1 MTNRIRLRD
10 ARPKA
15 FWGAVIGAAT
25 SLVGSAISARQ
36 QERAAREQKRQ
47 QELADARNLAA
58 NMTQVM
64 NLNENAQR
72 AYEDQFRTNF
82 RLGGRPKC
90 GLGWLGKGLLNSLPA
105 IGQAAGSIV
114 DGFLIN
120 SNNTNVNSTTSD
132 NTYKTDTS
140 DTSEKLAYGG
150 KTRPTAG
157 AVVQRGGVAQPIGNN
172 TFLLRGMSHDD
183 TNSKG
188 QSGIYLNLNGRD
200 VEAEGGEI
208 LHKNGNQFE
217 IISDRI
223 GYDGQSYADH
233 VLSGENPNYIFDMQ
247 EQSKRRRL
255 RTGGYS
261 SPVRE
266 IAAFGWPDDIW
277 SSLVTRG
284 RRFIGADR
292 NNSAYN
298 SALSQAQ
305 ELINSNTT
313 NVNGSPF
320 NLYTGTA
327 EDLVE
332 YNPITNSYSV
342 RNPYLSTGIAPSG
355 AFRVNP
361 AKIARGVQQTAR
373 IATSVRNSM
382 RGQQAANAAR
392 TTARAT
398 EQANRAA
405 AEAEKARRA
414 QAALRSIG
422 ATVDNTSTA
431 GRNAYAGARAGS
443 SSARDLIDLRRL
455 YTGNPGLPPLGGV
468 PEGSLNFRTGIN
480 LGING
485 RKVLPYVVGIGGAG
499 ALVGGTA
506 YLANRGYNRTY
517 PSTTPRTQLGYNVAN
532 PSVLDTTRVDSSFIA
547 PIDSIVRDSAF
558 VPVDSI
564 NVNGQQINTTLPND
578 TMVANLANPNVATRV
593 NTEADPLTIAER
605 QNGVAPVSPRRPA
618 RVPTNSTSTA
628 TNSGTTVNR
637 PAQSSGTMTA
647 EERDRILR
655 QGFGPYT
662 TNYDNY
668 DFLRGQADTDYA
680 DRVRQDM
687 QNRVAAD
694 MTGLTY
700 NPETGNLEAAPTTT
714 VEQTLPSNRLGMSPT
729 TGDFINAGIGILGSV
744 LSNSIMQRSLRNM
757 SKYAPSAPTPYQA
770 GKLVTTFNINPQLAE
785 IERQRQQNFR
795 AINQNTASSAAAIQR
810 QQAVNTATTD
820 AENKLWAQKFNTEAE
835 MLNRDT
841 LNRQQ
846 VANMNTQ
853 AYNRWRERL
862 DDYNRGL
869 GQARASSNVAMIQGI
884 GDSLSGLIESGMNN
898 YNRDLDRRALAAAS
912 EQGTVE
918 RLINFGYPLDQQTYA
933 SIAIN
938 SKNEDARRLAYS
950 KLTKR
955 NQRRLRNGGLYVS

>member
-15 FWGAVIGAAT
+15 FWGALIGAAT
-25 SLVGSAISARQ
+25 SVAGSLISANQ
-36 QERAAREQKRQ
+36 QKKAAEEQKRQ
-47 QELADARNLAA
+47 QQLADDRKLAA

-64 NLNENAQR
+64 ALNQNAQR

-82 RLGGRPKC
+82 KLGGRPKC
-90 GLGWLGKGLLNSLPA
+90 GLGWLGKGLLSSLPA
-105 IGQAAGSIV
+105 IGQVAGSIV
-114 DGFLIN
+114 DGALAN
-120 SNNTNVNSTTSD
+120 NNNTIAPIDT
-132 NTYKTDTS
+132 NTETN
-140 DTSEKLAYGG
+140 EEQKLAYGG

-157 AVVQRGGVAQPIGNN
+157 AVVQRGGVAQPIGYN

-223 GYDGQSYADH
+223 GYGGQSYADH
-233 VLSGENPNYIFDMQ
+233 VLNGENPDNIFNMQ

-255 RTGGYS
+255 RNGGTT

-266 IAAFGWPDDIW
+266 MAAFGWPDDLWGSILTRGNRFLGFDTDNPDYQAALAQAQ
-277 SSLVTRG
+277 SLVADIPSTYNGRVVSGVTR
-284 RRFIGADR
+284 
-292 NNSAYN
+292 N
-298 SALSQAQ
+298 
-305 ELINSNTT
+305 
-313 NVNGSPF
+313 P
-320 NLYTGTA
+320 
-327 EDLVE
+327 EDLIE
-332 YNPITNSYSV
+332 YNPITNKYSV
-342 RNPYLSTGIAPSG
+342 RNPYLNTGIAPVG
-355 AFRVNP
+355 GFRVNP

-422 ATVDNTSTA
+422 ATVDNAANTS
-431 GRNAYAGARAGS
+431 RNAYAGAQTGAGSVRNLQSVRNLYAGS
-443 SSARDLIDLRRL
+443 STLQPM
-455 YTGNPGLPPLGGV
+455 GGLA
-468 PEGSLNFRTGIN
+468 EGSLNFRTGIN

-485 RKVLPYVVGIGGAG
+485 RKVLPYVASIGAG

-506 YLANRGYNRTY
+506 YLANRGSNRTY
-517 PSTTPRTQLGYNVAN
+517 PTTTPRTQLGYNVAN
-532 PSVLDTTRVDSSFIA
+532 PSVLDTTRIDSSLVA
-547 PIDSIVRDSAF
+547 PVDSIVRDSTV

-564 NVNGQQINTTLPND
+564 NVNGQRIDTALPND
-578 TMVANLANPNVATRV
+578 TIVANLANPNVVARV

-605 QNGVAPVSPRRPA
+605 QNGVTSVSPRRPA
-618 RVPTNSTSTA
+618 RVPVNNTSTV
-628 TNSGTTVNR
+628 TNNGNSANR
-637 PAQSSGTMTA
+637 PAQNSGNMTT

-668 DFLRGQADTDYA
+668 DFLRTQEDTDYPN
-680 DRVRQDM
+680 RVRQDM

-694 MTGLTY
+694 MTGLVY
-700 NPETGNLEAAPTTT
+700 NDSTGGLEAAPTATT

-744 LSNSIMQRSLRNM
+744 LSNSIMQRSLKNM
-757 SKYAPSAPTPYQA
+757 SKYAPTAPTPYQA
-770 GKLVTTFNINPQLAE
+770 GKLVTTFNVNPQLAE
-785 IERQRQQNFR
+785 LERQRQQNFR

-846 VANMNTQ
+846 VANMNVH
-853 AYNRWRERL
+853 AYNDWRNRL
-862 DDYNRGL
+862 TEYNRGL
-869 GQARASSNVAMIQGI
+869 GQARAASNVAMIQGI
-884 GDSLSGLIESGMNN
+884 GDSISGLIESGMNN

-950 KLTKR
+950 KLTRK

>member
-1 MTNRIRLRD
+1 MANRIRLRD

-15 FWGAVIGAAT
+15 FWGALIGAAT
-25 SLVGSAISARQ
+25 SVAGSLISANQ
-36 QERAAREQKRQ
+36 QKKAAEEQKRQ
-47 QELADARNLAA
+47 QQLADDRKLAA

-64 NLNENAQR
+64 ALNQNAQR

-90 GLGWLGKGLLNSLPA
+90 GLGWLGKGLLSSLPA
-105 IGQAAGSIV
+105 IGQVAGSIV
-114 DGFLIN
+114 DGALA
-120 SNNTNVNSTTSD
+120 NNNNNATAPVD
-132 NTYKTDTS
+132 TDI
-140 DTSEKLAYGG
+140 EPNGEQKLAYGG
-150 KTRPTAG
+150 KTRPTNG
-157 AVVQRGGVAQPIGNN
+157 AVVQRGGVAQPIGHN

-223 GYDGQSYADH
+223 GYGGQSYADH
-233 VLSGENPNYIFDMQ
+233 VLNGENPDNIFNMQ
-247 EQSKRRRL
+247 EQSKRRQL
-255 RTGGYS
+255 RNGGTT

-266 IAAFGWPDDIW
+266 MAAFGWPDDLWGSILTRGNRFLGFDTDNPDYQAALAQAQ
-277 SSLVTRG
+277 SLVADIPSTYNGRAVSGVTR
-284 RRFIGADR
+284 
-292 NNSAYN
+292 N
-298 SALSQAQ
+298 
-305 ELINSNTT
+305 
-313 NVNGSPF
+313 P
-320 NLYTGTA
+320 
-327 EDLVE
+327 EDLIE
-332 YNPITNSYSV
+332 YNPITNRYSV
-342 RNPYLSTGIAPSG
+342 RNPYLNTGIAPAG
-355 AFRVNP
+355 GFRVNP

-382 RGQQAANAAR
+382 RGQQAANAVR

-422 ATVDNTSTA
+422 ATADNATTTA
-431 GRNAYAGARAGS
+431 RNAYAGARTGS
-443 SSARDLIDLRRL
+443 GSARDLIDLRRL

-480 LGING
+480 LVING
-485 RKVLPYVVGIGGAG
+485 RKVLPYVAGIGGAG

-506 YLANRGYNRTY
+506 YLANRGSNRTY
-517 PSTTPRTQLGYNVAN
+517 PTTTPRTQLGYNVAN
-532 PSVLDTTRVDSSFIA
+532 PSVLDTTIVDSSFIA

-558 VPVDSI
+558 VPIDSI

-578 TMVANLANPNVATRV
+578 TIVANLASPNVV
-593 NTEADPLTIAER
+593 NPAGVETDPLTIAER
-605 QNGVAPVSPRRPA
+605 QVGVAPSSST
-618 RVPTNSTSTA
+618 VPSRTPVSTS
-628 TNSGTTVNR
+628 SSTTSSRTSANR
-637 PAQSSGTMTA
+637 PAQSSGAMTA
-647 EERDRILR
+647 EERNRILR

-668 DFLRGQADTDYA
+668 DFLRNQADTDYA

-694 MTGLTY
+694 MTDLVY
-700 NPETGNLEAAPTTT
+700 NNSTGGLEAAPTATT

-744 LSNSIMQRSLRNM
+744 LSNSIMQRSLKNM

-770 GKLVTTFNINPQLAE
+770 GKLVTTFNVNPQLAE
-785 IERQRQQNFR
+785 LERQRQQNFR

-846 VANMNTQ
+846 VANMNVH
-853 AYNRWRERL
+853 AYNDWRNRL
-862 DDYNRGL
+862 TEYNRGL
-869 GQARASSNVAMIQGI
+869 GQARAASNVAMIQGI
-884 GDSLSGLIESGMNN
+884 GDSVSGLIESGINN

-955 NQRRLRNGGLYVS
+955 NQRRLRNMPSYAS

>member
-15 FWGAVIGAAT
+15 FWGALIGAAT
-25 SLVGSAISARQ
+25 SVAGSLISAKQ
-36 QERAAREQKRQ
+36 QEKAAEEQKRQ
-47 QELADARNLAA
+47 QQLADDRKLAA

-64 NLNENAQR
+64 ALNQNAQR

-90 GLGWLGKGLLNSLPA
+90 GLGWLGKGLLSSLPA
-105 IGQAAGSIV
+105 IGQVAGSIV
-114 DGFLIN
+114 DGALAN
-120 SNNTNVNSTTSD
+120 NNNTIAPVD
-132 NTYKTDTS
+132 TDI
-140 DTSEKLAYGG
+140 EPNGEQKLAYGG
-150 KTRPTAG
+150 KTRPTNG
-157 AVVQRGGVAQPIGNN
+157 AVVQRGGVAQPIGHN

-223 GYDGQSYADH
+223 GYGGQSYADH
-233 VLSGENPNYIFDMQ
+233 VLNGENPDNIFNMQ
-247 EQSKRRRL
+247 EQSKRRQL
-255 RTGGYS
+255 RNGGTT

-266 IAAFGWPDDIW
+266 MAAFGWPDDLWGSILTRGNRFLGFDTDNPDYQAALAQAQ
-277 SSLVTRG
+277 SLVADIPSTYNGRAVSGVTR
-284 RRFIGADR
+284 
-292 NNSAYN
+292 N
-298 SALSQAQ
+298 
-305 ELINSNTT
+305 
-313 NVNGSPF
+313 P
-320 NLYTGTA
+320 
-327 EDLVE
+327 EDLIE
-332 YNPITNSYSV
+332 YNPITNRYSV
-342 RNPYLSTGIAPSG
+342 RNPYLNTGIAPAG
-355 AFRVNP
+355 GFRVNP

-382 RGQQAANAAR
+382 RGQQAANAVR

-422 ATVDNTSTA
+422 ATADNATTTA
-431 GRNAYAGARAGS
+431 RNAYAGARTGS
-443 SSARDLIDLRRL
+443 GSARDLIDLRRL

-485 RKVLPYVVGIGGAG
+485 RKVLPYVAGIGGAG

-506 YLANRGYNRTY
+506 YLANRGSNRTY
-517 PSTTPRTQLGYNVAN
+517 PTTTPRTQLGYNVAN

-558 VPVDSI
+558 VPIDSI

-578 TMVANLANPNVATRV
+578 TIVANLASPNVV
-593 NTEADPLTIAER
+593 NPAGVETDPLTIAER
-605 QNGVAPVSPRRPA
+605 QVGVAPSSST
-618 RVPTNSTSTA
+618 VPSRTPVSTS
-628 TNSGTTVNR
+628 SSTTSSRTSANR
-637 PAQSSGTMTA
+637 PAQSSGAMTA
-647 EERDRILR
+647 EERNRILR

-668 DFLRGQADTDYA
+668 DFLRNQADTDYA

-694 MTGLTY
+694 MTGLVY
-700 NPETGNLEAAPTTT
+700 NNNTGNLEAAPTATT

-744 LSNSIMQRSLRNM
+744 LSNSIMQRSLKNM

-770 GKLVTTFNINPQLAE
+770 GKLVTTFNVNPQLAE
-785 IERQRQQNFR
+785 LERQRQQNFR

-846 VANMNTQ
+846 VANMNVH
-853 AYNRWRERL
+853 AYNDWRNRL
-862 DDYNRGL
+862 TEYNRGL
-869 GQARASSNVAMIQGI
+869 GQARAASNVAMIQGI
-884 GDSLSGLIESGMNN
+884 GDSVSGLIESGINN

-938 SKNEDARRLAYS
+938 SKNKDARRLAYS

-955 NQRRLRNGGLYVS
+955 NQRRLRNMPSYAS

>member
-1 MTNRIRLRD
+1 MANRIRLRD

-15 FWGAVIGAAT
+15 FWGALIGAAT
-25 SLVGSAISARQ
+25 SVAGSLINANQ
-36 QERAAREQKRQ
+36 QEKAAREQKRQ
-47 QELADARNLAA
+47 QQLADDRNLAA

-64 NLNENAQR
+64 ALNQNAQR
-72 AYEDQFRTNF
+72 AYEDMFRSNF
-82 RLGGRPKC
+82 ALGGVSRP
-90 GLGWLGKGLLNSLPA
+90 GKG
-105 IGQAAGSIV
+105 I
-114 DGFLIN
+114 
-120 SNNTNVNSTTSD
+120 
-132 NTYKTDTS
+132 
-140 DTSEKLAYGG
+140 
-150 KTRPTAG
+150 
-157 AVVQRGGVAQPIGNN
+157 VVQRGGVAQPIGHN

-183 TNSKG
+183 VNQFG
-188 QSGIYLNLNGRD
+188 ESGIYLNVGGKD
-200 VEAEGGEI
+200 IEAENGEVI
-208 LHKNGNQFE
+208 FKDDNNFKVITNRL
-217 IISDRI
+217 
-223 GYDGQSYADH
+223 GYDGKSYAKH
-233 VLSGENPNYIFDMQ
+233 VVNGANPKTEYNMQ
-247 EQSKRRRL
+247 ERTKRRL
-255 RTGGYS
+255 RNGGTT

-266 IAAFGWPDDIW
+266 MAAFGWPDDLWGSILTRGNRFLGFDTDNPDYQAALAQAQ
-277 SSLVTRG
+277 SLVADIPSTYNGRAVSGVTR
-284 RRFIGADR
+284 
-292 NNSAYN
+292 N
-298 SALSQAQ
+298 
-305 ELINSNTT
+305 
-313 NVNGSPF
+313 P
-320 NLYTGTA
+320 
-327 EDLVE
+327 EDLIE
-332 YNPITNSYSV
+332 YNPITNRYSV
-342 RNPYLSTGIAPSG
+342 RSPYLNTGIAPAG
-355 AFRVNP
+355 GFRVNP

-405 AEAEKARRA
+405 AEVVKAERA

-422 ATVDNTSTA
+422 ATADNAATTA
-431 GRNAYAGARAGS
+431 RNAYAGAHIPLSLGPKVPA
-443 SSARDLIDLRRL
+443 
-455 YTGNPGLPPLGGV
+455 LGGLA
-468 PEGSLNFRTGIN
+468 EGSLNFRTGIN

-485 RKVLPYVVGIGGAG
+485 RKVLPYVAGIGA
-499 ALVGGTA
+499 VGSAIGTGILGVNVLR
-506 YLANRGYNRTY
+506 YRNSNRTY
-517 PSTTPRTQLGYNVAN
+517 PTTTPRTQLGYNVAN
-532 PSVLDTTRVDSSFIA
+532 PSVLDTTRVDSSLVA

-558 VPVDSI
+558 VPIDSI

-578 TMVANLANPNVATRV
+578 TIVANLADPNVVTRT
-593 NTEADPLTIAER
+593 NTETDPLTIAER

-647 EERDRILR
+647 EEKDRILR

-668 DFLRGQADTDYA
+668 DFLRSQADTDYA

-700 NPETGNLEAAPTTT
+700 NPETGNLEAAPTATT

-770 GKLVTTFNINPQLAE
+770 GKLVTTFNVNPQLAE
-785 IERQRQQNFR
+785 LERQRQQNFR

-846 VANMNTQ
+846 VANMNVH
-853 AYNRWRERL
+853 AYNDWRNRL
-862 DDYNRGL
+862 TEYNRGL
-869 GQARASSNVAMIQGI
+869 GQARAASNVAMIQGI
-884 GDSLSGLIESGMNN
+884 GDSISGLIESGMNN

-955 NQRRLRNGGLYVS
+955 NQRRLRNMPSYVS

>member
-1 MTNRIRLRD
+1 MNNRIRLRD

-25 SLVGSAISARQ
+25 SIAGSLISAKQQRDAAKEQQRQ
-36 QERAAREQKRQ
+36 QR
-47 QELADARNLAA
+47 LADNRNIAA
-58 NMTQVM
+58 NMTKAF
-64 NLNENAQR
+64 NLNQNAQR
-72 AYEDQFRTNF
+72 AYEDQFRTEF
-82 RLGGRPKC
+82 KLGGRPKC
-90 GLGWLGKGLLNSLPA
+90 GLGWLGKGLLSSLPA
-105 IGQAAGSIV
+105 IGQVAGSIV
-114 DGFLIN
+114 DGALLHNASGI
-120 SNNTNVNSTTSD
+120 TSTD
-132 NTYKTDTS
+132 ANES
-140 DTSEKLAYGG
+140 DTSTDNADEKMAFGG
-150 KTRPTAG
+150 KTRPISG
-157 AVVQRGGVAQPIGNN
+157 AVIQRGGVAQPIGNN

-208 LHKNGNQFE
+208 LRKDRNQFK

-223 GYDGQSYADH
+223 GYGGQSYADH
-233 VLSGENPNYIFDMQ
+233 VLNGENPDNIFSMQ

-255 RTGGYS
+255 RNGGTT

-266 IAAFGWPDDIW
+266 LAAFGWPDDVW
-277 SSLVTRG
+277 GALLTRG
-284 RRFIGADR
+284 RRFIGSDT
-292 NNSAYN
+292 NNSDYRA
-298 SALSQAQ
+298 ALSQAQ
-305 ELINSNTT
+305 ELINSNNA
-313 NVNGSPF
+313 NVNGSSF
-320 NLYTGTA
+320 NLYRGTA

-342 RNPYLSTGIAPSG
+342 RNPYLNTGIAPSG

-361 AKIARGVQQTAR
+361 TKIARGVQQTAK

-382 RGQQAANAAR
+382 RGQQAANAAK

-398 EQANRAA
+398 EQANRVA

-422 ATVDNTSTA
+422 ATADNAATTA
-431 GRNAYAGARAGS
+431 RNTYAGAHISVPGGPT
-443 SSARDLIDLRRL
+443 L
-455 YTGNPGLPPLGGV
+455 GGLPY
-468 PEGSLNFRTGIN
+468 GSLEFVTNS
-480 LGING
+480 G
-485 RKVLPYVVGIGGAG
+485 RNVRSVLPYIAGIGGVG

-506 YLANRGYNRTY
+506 YLANQGSNRTY
-517 PSTTPRTQLGYNVAN
+517 PTTTPRTQLGYNVAN
-532 PSVLDTTRVDSSFIA
+532 PSVLDTTRVDSSIVA
-547 PIDSIVRDSAF
+547 PVDSIVRDSAF

-564 NVNGQQINTTLPND
+564 NVNGQQINTALPND
-578 TMVANLANPNVATRV
+578 TIVANLANPNVV
-593 NTEADPLTIAER
+593 NPANVETDPLTIAER
-605 QNGVAPVSPRRPA
+605 QVGIAPSSSAVLSRTPVSN
-618 RVPTNSTSTA
+618 NSSTTSSRTST
-628 TNSGTTVNR
+628 NR
-637 PAQSSGTMTA
+637 PAQNSGTMTA
-647 EERDRILR
+647 EERNRILR

-668 DFLRGQADTDYA
+668 DFLRSQADTDYV

-694 MTGLTY
+694 MTGLVY
-700 NPETGNLEAAPTTT
+700 NNTTGGLEAAPTATT

-729 TGDFINAGIGILGSV
+729 TGDWINAGVGVLGSI

-757 SKYAPSAPTPYQA
+757 SKYAPPAPTPYQA

-785 IERQRQQNFR
+785 LERQRQQNFK
-795 AINQNTASSAAAIQR
+795 AIKENTASSAAAIQR

-846 VANMNTQ
+846 VANMNAQ
-853 AYNRWRERL
+853 AYNHWRERL
-862 DDYNRGL
+862 DDYTRGL

-884 GDSLSGLIESGMNN
+884 GDSISGLIESGMNN

-950 KLTKR
+950 KLTRK

>member
-1 MTNRIRLRD
+1 MANRIRLRD

-25 SLVGSAISARQ
+25 SLIGSAINANQ
-36 QERAAREQKRQ
+36 QRKAAREQKHQ

-90 GLGWLGKGLLNSLPA
+90 GLGWLGKGLLSSLPA
-105 IGQAAGSIV
+105 IGQVAGSIV
-114 DGFLIN
+114 DGALAN
-120 SNNTNVNSTTSD
+120 NNNTIAPI
-132 NTYKTDTS
+132 DTNI
-140 DTSEKLAYGG
+140 EPNGEQKLAYGG
-150 KTRPTAG
+150 KTRPTRG

-223 GYDGQSYADH
+223 GYGGQSYADH
-233 VLSGENPNYIFDMQ
+233 VLSGENPNYIFNMQ

-266 IAAFGWPDDIW
+266 MAALGDSYPPYTSWFDLDPGLW
-277 SSLVTRG
+277 TRG
-284 RRFIGADR
+284 FSVTDKYPQRNWFVAPTFTQATADR
-292 NNSAYN
+292 VRLTNPPKSGNNNRLA
-298 SALSQAQ
+298 
-305 ELINSNTT
+305 
-313 NVNGSPF
+313 
-320 NLYTGTA
+320 
-327 EDLVE
+327 VE
-332 YNPITNSYSV
+332 I
-342 RNPYLSTGIAPSG
+342 PS
-355 AFRVNP
+355 
-361 AKIARGVQQTAR
+361 
-373 IATSVRNSM
+373 
-382 RGQQAANAAR
+382 
-392 TTARAT
+392 
-398 EQANRAA
+398 
-405 AEAEKARRA
+405 
-414 QAALRSIG
+414 
-422 ATVDNTSTA
+422 
-431 GRNAYAGARAGS
+431 
-443 SSARDLIDLRRL
+443 
-455 YTGNPGLPPLGGV
+455 
-468 PEGSLNFRTGIN
+468 
-480 LGING
+480 
-485 RKVLPYVVGIGGAG
+485 
-499 ALVGGTA
+499 
-506 YLANRGYNRTY
+506 
-517 PSTTPRTQLGYNVAN
+517 
-532 PSVLDTTRVDSSFIA
+532 
-547 PIDSIVRDSAF
+547 
-558 VPVDSI
+558 
-564 NVNGQQINTTLPND
+564 
-578 TMVANLANPNVATRV
+578 
-593 NTEADPLTIAER
+593 
-605 QNGVAPVSPRRPA
+605 
-618 RVPTNSTSTA
+618 
-628 TNSGTTVNR
+628 
-637 PAQSSGTMTA
+637 
-647 EERDRILR
+647 
-655 QGFGPYT
+655 
-662 TNYDNY
+662 NY
-668 DFLRGQADTDYA
+668 DFLKTQADIDYEN
-680 DRVRQDM
+680 RVRQDM

-694 MTGLTY
+694 MTGLVY
-700 NPETGNLEAAPTTT
+700 NNTTDGLEAAPTAT

-846 VANMNTQ
+846 VANMNVQ

>member
-1 MTNRIRLRD
+1 MANRIRLRD

-15 FWGAVIGAAT
+15 FWGALIGAAT
-25 SLVGSAISARQ
+25 SVAGSLISANQ
-36 QERAAREQKRQ
+36 QKKAAEEQKRQ
-47 QELADARNLAA
+47 QQLADDRKLAA

-64 NLNENAQR
+64 ALNQNAQR

-82 RLGGRPKC
+82 KLGGRPKC
-90 GLGWLGKGLLNSLPA
+90 GLGWLGKGLLSSLPA

-114 DGFLIN
+114 DGALAN
-120 SNNTNVNSTTSD
+120 NNNTIAPIDT
-132 NTYKTDTS
+132 NTETN
-140 DTSEKLAYGG
+140 EEQKLAYGG

-157 AVVQRGGVAQPIGNN
+157 AVVQRGGVAQPIGYN

-223 GYDGQSYADH
+223 GYGGQSYADH
-233 VLSGENPNYIFDMQ
+233 VLSGENPDNIFNMQ
-247 EQSKRRRL
+247 EQSKRRQL
-255 RTGGYS
+255 RNGGTT

-266 IAAFGWPDDIW
+266 MAAFGWPDDLWGSILTRGNRFLGFDTDNPDYQAALAQAQ
-277 SSLVTRG
+277 SLVADIPSTYNGRVVSGVTR
-284 RRFIGADR
+284 
-292 NNSAYN
+292 N
-298 SALSQAQ
+298 
-305 ELINSNTT
+305 
-313 NVNGSPF
+313 P
-320 NLYTGTA
+320 
-327 EDLVE
+327 EDLIE
-332 YNPITNSYSV
+332 YNPITNKYSV
-342 RNPYLSTGIAPSG
+342 RNPYLNTGIAPAG
-355 AFRVNP
+355 GFRVNP
-361 AKIARGVQQTAR
+361 AKIARGIQQTSRLANN
-373 IATSVRNSM
+373 VRNAM
-382 RGQQAANAAR
+382 RGQVAANNVRNAAK
-392 TTARAT
+392 AT

-405 AEAEKARRA
+405 AAVEAERRA

-422 ATVDNTSTA
+422 ATADNATTTA
-431 GRNAYAGARAGS
+431 RNAYAGARTGS
-443 SSARDLIDLRRL
+443 GSAKDLIDLRRL

-480 LGING
+480 IGING
-485 RKVLPYVVGIGGAG
+485 RKVLPYVAGIGGAG

-506 YLANRGYNRTY
+506 YLANRGSNRTY

-547 PIDSIVRDSAF
+547 PIDSIVGDSTF
-558 VPVDSI
+558 VPIDSI

-578 TMVANLANPNVATRV
+578 TIVANLASPNVV
-593 NTEADPLTIAER
+593 NPANIETDPLTIAER
-605 QNGVAPVSPRRPA
+605 QGGVAPSSSTVPSRTPVS
-618 RVPTNSTSTA
+618 NSSSTTSSRTST
-628 TNSGTTVNR
+628 NR
-637 PAQSSGTMTA
+637 PTQSSGVMTA
-647 EERDRILR
+647 EERNRILR

-668 DFLRGQADTDYA
+668 DFLRTQEDTDYPN
-680 DRVRQDM
+680 RVRQDM

-694 MTGLTY
+694 MTGLVY
-700 NPETGNLEAAPTTT
+700 NDSTGGLEAAPTATT

-744 LSNSIMQRSLRNM
+744 LSNSIMQRSLKNM

-770 GKLVTTFNINPQLAE
+770 GKLVTTFNINPQRAE
-785 IERQRQQNFR
+785 IARQRQQNFK
-795 AINQNTASSAAAIQR
+795 AIKENTASSAAAIEK
-810 QQAVNTATTD
+810 QQLVNTATTD
-820 AENKLWAQKFNTEAE
+820 AENKLFGQKFNTEAE

-846 VANMNTQ
+846 VANMTVH
-853 AYNRWRERL
+853 AYNDWRNRL
-862 DDYNRGL
+862 AEYNRGL
-869 GQARASSNVAMIQGI
+869 GQARAASNVAMIQGI
-884 GDSLSGLIESGMNN
+884 GDSVSGLIESGMNN

-950 KLTKR
+950 KLTRK

>member
-1 MTNRIRLRD
+1 MANRIRLRD

-15 FWGAVIGAAT
+15 FWGALIGAAT
-25 SLVGSAISARQ
+25 SVAGSLINANQ
-36 QERAAREQKRQ
+36 QKKAAEEQKRQ
-47 QELADARNLAA
+47 QQLADARNLAA

-64 NLNENAQR
+64 ALNQNAQR
-72 AYEDQFRTNF
+72 AYEEQFRTNF
-82 RLGGRPKC
+82 KLGGRPKC
-90 GLGWLGKGLLNSLPA
+90 GLGWLGKGLLSSLPA
-105 IGQAAGSIV
+105 IGQVAGSIV
-114 DGFLIN
+114 DGALAN
-120 SNNTNVNSTTSD
+120 NNNTIAPIDT
-132 NTYKTDTS
+132 NTETN
-140 DTSEKLAYGG
+140 EEQKLAYGG
-150 KTRPTAG
+150 KTRPTRG
-157 AVVQRGGVAQPIGNN
+157 VVVQRGGVAQPIGYN

-183 TNSKG
+183 KNSKG

-223 GYDGQSYADH
+223 GYGGQSYADH
-233 VLSGENPNYIFDMQ
+233 VLNGENPDDIFNMQ
-247 EQSKRRRL
+247 EQSKRRQL
-255 RTGGYS
+255 RNGGTT
-261 SPVRE
+261 SPVRDM
-266 IAAFGWPDDIW
+266 AAFGWPDDLWGSILTRGNRFLGFDTDNPDYQAALAQAQ
-277 SSLVTRG
+277 SLVADIPSTYNGRAVSGVTR
-284 RRFIGADR
+284 
-292 NNSAYN
+292 N
-298 SALSQAQ
+298 
-305 ELINSNTT
+305 
-313 NVNGSPF
+313 P
-320 NLYTGTA
+320 
-327 EDLVE
+327 EDLIE
-332 YNPITNSYSV
+332 YNPITNKYSV

-382 RGQQAANAAR
+382 RGQQAVNAAR

-422 ATVDNTSTA
+422 ATADNATTTA
-431 GRNAYAGARAGS
+431 RNAYAGARTGS
-443 SSARDLIDLRRL
+443 GSAKDLIDLRRL

-485 RKVLPYVVGIGGAG
+485 RKVLPYVAGIGA
-499 ALVGGTA
+499 VGSAIGTGILGVNVLR
-506 YLANRGYNRTY
+506 YRNSNRTY
-517 PSTTPRTQLGYNVAN
+517 PTTTPRTQLGYNVAN
-532 PSVLDTTRVDSSFIA
+532 PSVLDTTRVDSSLVA

-558 VPVDSI
+558 VPIDSI
-564 NVNGQQINTTLPND
+564 NVNGQQINTALPND
-578 TMVANLANPNVATRV
+578 TIVTSLANPNVVTRA
-593 NTEADPLTIAER
+593 NTETDPLTIAER

-637 PAQSSGTMTA
+637 PAQSSGAMTT

-668 DFLRGQADTDYA
+668 EFLKGQADDDYA
-680 DRVRQDM
+680 ARMRQDM
-687 QNRVAAD
+687 QNQVAAD

-744 LSNSIMQRSLRNM
+744 LSNSIMQRSLKNM

-770 GKLVTTFNINPQLAE
+770 GKLVTTFNVNPQLAE
-785 IERQRQQNFR
+785 LERQRQQNFR

-846 VANMNTQ
+846 VANMNVH
-853 AYNRWRERL
+853 AYNDWRNRL
-862 DDYNRGL
+862 TEYNRGL
-869 GQARASSNVAMIQGI
+869 GQARAASNVAMIQGI
-884 GDSLSGLIESGMNN
+884 GDSISGLIESGMNN

-950 KLTKR
+950 KLTRK

>member
-1 MTNRIRLRD
+1 MANRIRLRN

-15 FWGAVIGAAT
+15 FWGALIGAAT
-25 SLVGSAISARQ
+25 SVAGSLISANQ
-36 QERAAREQKRQ
+36 QKKAAEEQKRQ
-47 QELADARNLAA
+47 QQLADDRKLAA

-64 NLNENAQR
+64 ALNQNAQR

-82 RLGGRPKC
+82 KLGGRPKC
-90 GLGWLGKGLLNSLPA
+90 GLGWLGKGLLSSLPA
-105 IGQAAGSIV
+105 IGQVAGSIV
-114 DGFLIN
+114 DGALAN
-120 SNNTNVNSTTSD
+120 NNNTIAPIDT
-132 NTYKTDTS
+132 NTETN
-140 DTSEKLAYGG
+140 EEQKLAYGG
-150 KTRPTAG
+150 KTRPTRG
-157 AVVQRGGVAQPIGNN
+157 AVVQRGGVAQPIGYN

-223 GYDGQSYADH
+223 GYGGQSYADH
-233 VLSGENPNYIFDMQ
+233 VLNGENPDNIFNMQ

-255 RTGGYS
+255 RNGGIT

-266 IAAFGWPDDIW
+266 MAAFGWPDDLWGSILTRGNRFLGFDTDNPDYQAALAQAQ
-277 SSLVTRG
+277 SLVADIPSTYNGRVVSGVTR
-284 RRFIGADR
+284 
-292 NNSAYN
+292 N
-298 SALSQAQ
+298 
-305 ELINSNTT
+305 
-313 NVNGSPF
+313 P
-320 NLYTGTA
+320 
-327 EDLVE
+327 EDLIE
-332 YNPITNSYSV
+332 YNPITNKYSV
-342 RNPYLSTGIAPSG
+342 RNPYLNTGIAPAG
-355 AFRVNP
+355 GFRVNP

-422 ATVDNTSTA
+422 ATVDNAANTS
-431 GRNAYAGARAGS
+431 RNAYAGAQTGAGSVRNLQSVRNLYAGS
-443 SSARDLIDLRRL
+443 STLQPM
-455 YTGNPGLPPLGGV
+455 GGLA
-468 PEGSLNFRTGIN
+468 EGSLNFRTGIN

-485 RKVLPYVVGIGGAG
+485 RKVLPYVAGIGA
-499 ALVGGTA
+499 VGSAIGTGI
-506 YLANRGYNRTY
+506 LASNVLLNRNSNRTY
-517 PSTTPRTQLGYNVAN
+517 PTTTPRTQLGYNVAN

-547 PIDSIVRDSAF
+547 PIDSIVGDSTF
-558 VPVDSI
+558 VPIDSI

-578 TMVANLANPNVATRV
+578 TIVANLASPNIVNPAGVET
-593 NTEADPLTIAER
+593 DPLTIAER
-605 QNGVAPVSPRRPA
+605 QVSVAPSSSTVPSRTPVS
-618 RVPTNSTSTA
+618 NSSSTTSSRTSA
-628 TNSGTTVNR
+628 NR
-637 PAQSSGTMTA
+637 PAQSSGAMTA
-647 EERDRILR
+647 EERNKILR

-694 MTGLTY
+694 MTGLVY
-700 NPETGNLEAAPTTT
+700 NDSTGGLEAAPTATA

-785 IERQRQQNFR
+785 LERQRQQNFR

-846 VANMNTQ
+846 VANMNVH
-853 AYNRWRERL
+853 AYNDWRNRL
-862 DDYNRGL
+862 TEYNRGL
-869 GQARASSNVAMIQGI
+869 GQARAASNVAMIQGI
-884 GDSLSGLIESGMNN
+884 GDSISGLIESGMNN

-938 SKNEDARRLAYS
+938 SKDEDARRLAYS

-955 NQRRLRNGGLYVS
+955 NQRKLRNIPSYAS